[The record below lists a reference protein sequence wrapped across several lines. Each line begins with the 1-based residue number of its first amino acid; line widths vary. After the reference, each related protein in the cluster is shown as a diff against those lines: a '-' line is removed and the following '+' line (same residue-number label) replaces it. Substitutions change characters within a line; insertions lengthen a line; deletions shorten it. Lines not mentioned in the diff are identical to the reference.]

1 MRDNNNELETT
12 TVTQDLLPEERRKL
26 IRHLIQEKGS
36 IRTTEIAKQLKV
48 NPVTVRRDLR
58 EMTAEEI
65 DIRLVRGGAIIA
77 SPAQPVTTINDLD
90 SKRTA
95 NIDAKT
101 QIAKKAI
108 NMINDG
114 DIIALPSGSTVEL
127 IIENLPQDFQS
138 LTLVTFS
145 LNVAH
150 RAAKLPYIEL
160 IVPGG
165 VLRRSSQAFIG
176 QHALNLI
183 STLRIDKGFFG
194 AQAVDVDAGFT
205 ETHLEEAT
213 LNRELIKICT
223 HSYLTA
229 DSSKFGRVALAR
241 ICDLDEFDGLIVDD
255 YVPETIRSWALAT
268 GVPLI

>member
-1 MRDNNNELETT
+1 MNNNERENTT
-12 TVTQDLLPEERRKL
+12 LTQDLLPEERRKV
-26 IRHLIQEKGS
+26 IRGLLQKNGG
-36 IRTTEIAKQLKV
+36 IRTTEIAEQLNV

-58 EMTAEEI
+58 EMTKAEK
-65 DIRLVRGGAIIA
+65 DIRLVHGGAILA
-77 SPAQPVTTINDLD
+77 SPAQPVTSIDDLD
-90 SKRTA
+90 AKRTA
-95 NIDAKT
+95 NIGAKT
-101 QIAKKAI
+101 QIAKKAA

-127 IIENLPQDFQS
+127 IVENLPQDFQS
-138 LTLVTFS
+138 LTLVTSS

-165 VLRRSSQAFIG
+165 TLRRSSQAFIG

-183 STLRIDKGFFG
+183 SQLRIDKGFFG

-205 ETHLEEAT
+205 ETHLEEAA
-213 LNRELIKICT
+213 LNRKLIEICT

-229 DSSKFGRVALAR
+229 DSSKYGRVALGR

-255 YVPETIRSWALAT
+255 YISETIRSWALAT
-268 GVPLI
+268 GVTLI